1 MSPNPHTELV
11 GQCNKM
17 LSHSAASFV
26 FAYDPRGLR
35 AGSATKIA
43 GAADRVLYDQCS
55 WTAYRFFLELFRCP
69 IGDRPI
75 KSADV
80 ADLARYGLTLKGEG
94 DLNPDRYEDDD
105 ED

>member
-1 MSPNPHTELV
+1 V
-11 GQCNKM
+11 GVNRTGSRP

-26 FAYDPRGLR
+26 FAYDPHGLR

-43 GAADRVLYDQCS
+43 GAADR
-55 WTAYRFFLELFRCP
+55 T
-69 IGDRPI
+69 I

-80 ADLARYGLTLKGEG
+80 ADLARYGLALKGEG
-94 DLNPDRYEDDD
+94 ELNPDRYDD